1 MKNLIYILLCV
12 FMIAIG
18 QVLLKFGVSGTHEN
32 IPLISITTIRSLV
45 GNVYFL
51 SGAALYGISF
61 ILWLYVLSNVRVSYA
76 YPFLSLSYPLV
87 VILSNAL
94 LGEPFSKGAWVGVI
108 LISIGVCIIGFCM
121 KG

>member
-1 MKNLIYILLCV
+1 MKNLICILLCV
-12 FMIAIG
+12 FIVAVG
-18 QVLLKFGVSGTHEN
+18 QILLKFGVSEIPKN
-32 IPLISITTIRSLV
+32 MPLISIATIQSLI

-51 SGAALYGISF
+51 AGVVLYVISF

-87 VILSNAL
+87 VLMSNAL
-94 LGEPFSKGAWVGVI
+94 LGEPFSRGAWVGVI
-108 LISIGVCIIGFCM
+108 LITIGVCIIGFYI